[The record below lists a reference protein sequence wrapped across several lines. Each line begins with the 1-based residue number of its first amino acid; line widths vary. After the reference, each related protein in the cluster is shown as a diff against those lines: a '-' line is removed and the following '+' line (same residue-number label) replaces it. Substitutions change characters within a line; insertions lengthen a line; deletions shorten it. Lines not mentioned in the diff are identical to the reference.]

1 MNIHQ
6 IINFVSQKKKIIFIL
21 LIAYNIFCSIAL
33 LYIRDEFKSTSY
45 LQVNNFTQK
54 QSSNSFG
61 VSSLLQDAPL
71 SDSAALASQY
81 LNTKDF
87 IYKTIDK
94 YSLGAHFY
102 PDKKVLNEE
111 DYENLFELLK
121 RKIIFAPVKDL
132 DSIFTFSFQSYD
144 RKFSQDTLKNIILD
158 LNNDLSQLAVSTSK
172 MKIDYVLDQLGQ
184 STNQNLIDS
193 FSNLLDEEVKRNT
206 LASAM
211 PNSYIF
217 EIVGIPDKPVKRSY
231 PGSRTIYLILL
242 NVVFVFMI
250 IFFVLF
256 RDAYKGIFNE
266 KED

>member
-1 MNIHQ
+1 
-6 IINFVSQKKKIIFIL
+6 
-21 LIAYNIFCSIAL
+21 
-33 LYIRDEFKSTSY
+33 
-45 LQVNNFTQK
+45 
-54 QSSNSFG
+54 
-61 VSSLLQDAPL
+61 
-71 SDSAALASQY
+71 
-81 LNTKDF
+81 
-87 IYKTIDK
+87 
-94 YSLGAHFY
+94 
-102 PDKKVLNEE
+102 
-111 DYENLFELLK
+111 
-121 RKIIFAPVKDL
+121 
-132 DSIFTFSFQSYD
+132 
-144 RKFSQDTLKNIILD
+144 
-158 LNNDLSQLAVSTSK
+158 

>member
-6 IINFVSQKKKIIFIL
+6 IINFFLDKKKTILIL
-21 LIAYNIFCSIAL
+21 LVAFNVFCSIAL
-33 LYIRDEFKSTSY
+33 LNIRNEFKSTSY
-45 LQVNNFTQK
+45 LQINNFTQK

-61 VSSLLQDAPL
+61 VSSFLQDATL

-87 IYKTIDK
+87 IYKKIDK
-94 YSLGAHFY
+94 YNLGAHFY
-102 PDKKVLNEE
+102 PDKKILNEE
-111 DYENLFELLK
+111 DYENLFDLLK

-158 LNNDLSQLAVSTSK
+158 LNNDLSQLAISTSK
-172 MKIDYVLDQLGQ
+172 MKIDYVLEQLGQ

-193 FSNLLDEEVKRNT
+193 FSNLLDEEVKKNT

-217 EIVGIPDKPVKRSY
+217 EIVGLPDMPIKRSY
-231 PGSRTIYLILL
+231 PGSRFLFLLLLNFAFVFAIIFYILL
-242 NVVFVFMI
+242 KDI
-250 IFFVLF
+250 YKVLK
-256 RDAYKGIFNE
+256 DE
-266 KED
+266 K